1 MLTARICESR
11 FGDCYSRY
19 STNHYYLFILY
30 LISSSVIVVVEM
42 PFRLVV
48 LTALQGS
55 FLLVL
60 VAAKPYFNPV
70 EKFRSILMFS
80 ALILTNFIQNDL
92 GGTYTLPLVLIGMC
106 VLHLLLTIWVL
117 IRSLVDQIKRRF
129 NDRTEVVKRMF
140 KVDEQMKATDNL
152 EK

>member
-1 MLTARICESR
+1 M
-11 FGDCYSRY
+11 
-19 STNHYYLFILY
+19 
-30 LISSSVIVVVEM
+30 IVVVEM